1 MLREK
6 LRFYAEIK
14 TLRST
19 KIFEYF
25 WITSCE
31 SEHTEAQ
38 LTNVINKDK
47 SHPSI
52 KKINSNYTI
61 KQKFSFKPVTVK
73 DIENVIK
80 NIPTNKVTGGEIPLN
95 VLKESGFTYV
105 MLRDCIN
112 DCLLKGSFPDSLKL
126 ANITPVHKKMNQ
138 RIRKI
143 IDR

>member
-52 KKINSNYTI
+52 KKIKSNYTI

-73 DIENVIK
+73 DTENVIK
-80 NIPTNKVTGGEIPLN
+80 NIPTKKVSGGEM
-95 VLKESGFTYV
+95 F
-105 MLRDCIN
+105 
-112 DCLLKGSFPDSLKL
+112 
-126 ANITPVHKKMNQ
+126 
-138 RIRKI
+138 
-143 IDR
+143 